1 MNYKLIQQMAFYII
15 VCSAMFL
22 LPHFAWCATPLEA
35 DATISSGVDSKFY
48 FATGANATK
57 PGGVVGVMLDGKLVF
72 QRAYGMSDVAG
83 AIPNSTTVP
92 FYLASVSKQFT
103 AMCVLLCQEK
113 GLLTLN
119 DEIRSHIP
127 ELDPV
132 FNGITIQ
139 HLLNMI
145 SAIQDVGTGD
155 KTKNAND
162 MLNRLMEEGPYG
174 IVPSEL
180 PIGSVMKYTNMNYV
194 LLSIIVERVTGK
206 TLRQFAQEE
215 IFSKL
220 EMNDTVIHDDS
231 GLAVAN
237 QPNGYDTNLA
247 VWSTAAT
254 TPPATGSTG
263 VISTI
268 ADLSKWHQNFY
279 ANQLGNKDQN
289 LITLMET
296 PGRFTSGANSGKQIS
311 DTTLGYPS
319 YTCGL
324 MPDSIWNA
332 NGFIKRVWHTGRW
345 IGFKTASYR
354 YPDLNM
360 SVFILMNRDDQLP
373 SAQAVADVFIANIR
387 FATDPP
393 PASAERGVAYSF
405 KYSATGWPRPS
416 YTLESGTLPDGIILN
431 PDGTLAGTPT
441 TAGEYSGVVTATSGA
456 KTRSQNF
463 TILVAEPAT
472 YTLTVTLAGTGGGT
486 ITSTPQGSNP
496 DGISCTTGTCTTTFP
511 ANTSVELLPSADA
524 ISTFAGWAAD
534 CSGNGGCT
542 FTMAGHKTV
551 TATFSATPTV
561 KIGTN
566 GYASL
571 ASAYSAA
578 TTGDV
583 LRALDTEMNED
594 LTFDQ
599 NKAVT
604 LKGGFSTDFSTTSG
618 LPTVLKGVL
627 RIANGRL
634 TIEGLAV
641 KP

>member
-1 MNYKLIQQMAFYII
+1 METIHVPYRLLSIWA
-15 VCSAMFL
+15 VLALFL

-48 FATGANATK
+48 FATGANAAK

-72 QRAYGMSDVAG
+72 QRAYGMADMAG
-83 AIPNSTTVP
+83 AVPNSTSAP

-174 IVPSEL
+174 IVPAEL
-180 PIGSVMKYTNMNYV
+180 PVGSVMKYTNMNYV
-194 LLSIIVERVTGK
+194 LLSIIVERVTG
-206 TLRQFAQEE
+206 TTFRQFAQEE
-215 IFSKL
+215 IFLKL
-220 EMNDTVIHDDS
+220 GMNDTVIHDNIS
-231 GLAVAN
+231 QVVSN
-237 QPNGYDTNLA
+237 QPNGYDEQLA
-247 VWSTAAT
+247 LWSTAAT
-254 TPPATGSTG
+254 TSPATGSTG

-268 ADLSKWHQNFY
+268 SDLSKWHQNFY

-289 LITLMET
+289 LITFMET
-296 PGRFTSGANSGKQIS
+296 PGRFTSGANIGKQIS
-311 DTTLGYPS
+311 NTTLGYPS

-373 SAQAVADVFIANIR
+373 SAQAVADVFITNVR

-393 PASAERGVAYSF
+393 PASAERGAPYLF

-416 YTLESGTLPDGIILN
+416 YALESGALPDGLTLN

-441 TAGEYSGVVTATSGA
+441 TAGEYSGVVKATSDA

-463 TILVAEPAT
+463 TINVAEPAA

-486 ITSTPQGSNP
+486 ITSTPQGSDP

-534 CSGNGGCT
+534 CSGNDGCT

-551 TATFSATPTV
+551 TATFSATPKV

-571 ASAYSAA
+571 TSAYSAA
-578 TTGDV
+578 TTGDI
-583 LRALDTEMNED
+583 LRILDTEMDEE
-594 LTFDQ
+594 LILDQ
-599 NKAVT
+599 NKVVA
-604 LKGGFSTDFSTTSG
+604 LKGGFTTDFATLSG
-618 LPTVLKGVL
+618 LPTALKGIL
-627 RIANGRL
+627 RIANGR
-634 TIEGLAV
+634 INMEGIV
-641 KP
+641 VGP